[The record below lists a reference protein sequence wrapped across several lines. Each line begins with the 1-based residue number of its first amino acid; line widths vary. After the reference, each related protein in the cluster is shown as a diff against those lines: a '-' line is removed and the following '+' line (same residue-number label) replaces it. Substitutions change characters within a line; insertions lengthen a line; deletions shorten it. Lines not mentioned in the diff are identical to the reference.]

1 MSEFEDKLNSI
12 LSSPKEMEK
21 IVELAR
27 SFSGNGQGE
36 SEGTKPGGKGSLP
49 GIGDFDPQMLGML
62 GRLMKEYTTA
72 GGDDKLEILRMLK
85 PYLKEERQTGLLK
98 ALEVAKIAKMAKI
111 AFNEFSGGEK
121 NS

>member
-21 IVELAR
+21 ILELAR
-27 SFSGNGQGE
+27 SFSG
-36 SEGTKPGGKGSLP
+36 SETAGTAEVKHEGKEPIPGM
-49 GIGDFDPQMLGML
+49 GDFDPQMLGML

-72 GGDDKLEILRMLK
+72 GGDEKLEILRMMK

-98 ALEVAKIAKMAKI
+98 ALEIAKIAKMAKI
-111 AFNEFSGGEK
+111 AFSELSGGEK